1 MPSYDDRRA
10 ALLNILLVKFKEE
23 VFFRIPGMQ
32 ESMQDASQEEQDRAY
47 FALRAQLQKQVD
59 MTIQWSAIGGGL
71 SGGNSGA
78 NILPEDAQNGD
89 DAINF
94 GQDFGFGDQQDYEA
108 FVAWRAKG
116 KGKGKGGKDSKG
128 KGKGKDPIC
137 INCAEKGHTIAN
149 CPKPAV
155 PMKDRPC
162 LRCRKTGH
170 MA

>member
-1 MPSYDDRRA
+1 
-10 ALLNILLVKFKEE
+10 
-23 VFFRIPGMQ
+23 
-32 ESMQDASQEEQDRAY
+32 
-47 FALRAQLQKQVD
+47 

-71 SGGNSGA
+71 PGGSTGA
-78 NILPEDAQNGD
+78 NILPEEVQNGD
-89 DAINF
+89 DAITF
-94 GQDFGFGDQQDYEA
+94 GQDSGVGDQQDYEA

-116 KGKGKGGKDSKG
+116 KDS
-128 KGKGKDPIC
+128 IC

-170 MA
+170 MAWNCPEKPKGTNTLEEDSKDARIMCMMEESYGCCECNPGGTGPESINSGNNSVKLCETGGNALI